1 MAINPPA
8 GPRDIGIIG
17 TGSYLP
23 GEAVSNSDVGALCG
37 ASEEWILR
45 KTGITGRHYAAAHEA
60 SSDLAVRAG
69 AAALAD
75 ARTGPGGIGLIVVAT
90 STPDH
95 PQPAT
100 ACLVQDRLGA
110 RAAAAF
116 DLNSVCSGFVYA
128 LVAAAALLAADP
140 RAGRAL
146 VIGVDVYSRII
157 DPADRRTAV
166 LFGDGAGAAVIGQ
179 VPPGRGLLGWR
190 LDSHGEH
197 HAMIGVEA
205 GGSRTPA
212 SSETVAGDR
221 HRFRM
226 DGRAVR
232 RFIADELP
240 AAIRALVADL
250 EIAPEEI
257 DHLIPHQANDVLLGE
272 VFPSLGLRR
281 ARMHRPVA
289 AHGNTGAASIPV
301 ALDLANRAGELGH
314 GDLVML
320 AGFGGGMSLGT
331 ALLRWNAPRP

>member
-1 MAINPPA
+1 M
-8 GPRDIGIIG
+8 GPRDFGILG

-23 GEAVSNSDVGALCG
+23 TEIVSNAAVGARCG

-45 KTGITGRHYAAAHEA
+45 KTGIRSRHYAAPYEA
-60 SSDLAVRAG
+60 ASDLAVHAG

-75 ARTGPGGIGLIVVAT
+75 AGTGPDQIGLIVVAT

-110 RAAAAF
+110 RVAAAF

-128 LVAAAALLAADP
+128 LVAATGLLAADP
-140 RAGRAL
+140 RAGCAL
-146 VIGVDVYSRII
+146 VIGADVYSRII

-166 LFGDGAGAAVIGQ
+166 LFGDGAGAAVIGP
-179 VPPGRGLLGWR
+179 VPRGQGLLGWH
-190 LDSHGEH
+190 LDSRGEH

-205 GGSRTPA
+205 GGSRIPA
-212 SSETVAGDR
+212 SAETVADDR

-232 RFIADELP
+232 EFVAAELP
-240 AAIRALVADL
+240 ATVRALVSDL

-272 VFPSLGLRR
+272 MFPALGLPR

-301 ALDLANRAGELGH
+301 ALDLANRAGALRR

-331 ALLRWNAPRP
+331 ALLRWNASRP